1 MVFVPLNDIV
11 IVQEEIAYALFLIAL
26 FIHDGIT
33 RELDFDLEQEL
44 LFLSKKYVA
53 FALALIWNKLA
64 SFGCVLMSRSR
75 EPMFVTGTTP
85 GQGLFFTRIQKDFD
99 PSAPTPRILT
109 LVDLVTHSR
118 SLAFPDAFVWTE
130 RFELHD
136 RLLSRT

>member
-1 MVFVPLNDIV
+1 MD
-11 IVQEEIAYALFLIAL
+11 ALFLMFL
-26 FIHDGIT
+26 FIHERIS
-33 RELDFDLEQEL
+33 RELDFDLRHCPPL
-44 LFLSKKYVA
+44 LLTENVA
-53 FALALIWNKLA
+53 FAFALIWNKLA

-99 PSAPTPRILT
+99 PSAPTPRIRT

-136 RLLSRT
+136 RLLNRT